1 MDGMSVALSEEH
13 RMLKDLVARFVDD
26 ELMPLE
32 RAVLERE
39 AAGQGYS
46 LTPEERARIDRS
58 IARAGPVGPRR
69 AGGHSAARTCRCR
82 RWSA

>member
-13 RMLKDLVARFVDD
+13 RMIKDLVARFVAD

-46 LTPEERARIDRS
+46 LTS
-58 IARAGPVGPRR
+58 
-69 AGGHSAARTCRCR
+69 
-82 RWSA
+82 